1 MLRAKVATKLAAKLR
16 VKPGR
21 IAGARLAVPCLA
33 VVLAVAL
40 SAVAIAQAR
49 AATWLEKNFWM
60 SGPEYTRDIP
70 TCEYHPALDRII
82 TNFRTKEF
90 RFWNSELRIVGFE
103 NIEEISTM
111 PWAAQSIPRRFCRG
125 MAVINDNSKHP
136 IFYSIAEDT
145 GMIGMDWGVNFC
157 VQGLDRSDA
166 YGAGCRAAQP

>member
-1 MLRAKVATKLAAKLR
+1 MLRAKVAAKLAAKLR

-136 IFYSIAEDT
+136 NFYSIAEDT